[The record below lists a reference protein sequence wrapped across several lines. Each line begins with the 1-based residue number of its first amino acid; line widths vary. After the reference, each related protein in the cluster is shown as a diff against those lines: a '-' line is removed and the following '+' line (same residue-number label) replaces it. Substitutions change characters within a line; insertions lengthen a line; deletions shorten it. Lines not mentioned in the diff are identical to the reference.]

1 MPELEGAT
9 AIEFAHR
16 AVSGVALLPVAVMV
30 WLIFRRTRRGHPAR
44 LGAVVSGIS
53 IVIEAL
59 IGAGIVLAE
68 LVADDASV
76 ARAVSVPLH
85 LVSTFVLLAGL
96 VLTVFWLSGGG
107 SLRLR
112 ERRQAARPLLLFAVG
127 TLLVGAT
134 GGVTA
139 LAETLFPE
147 EAFDVGA
154 MFDASAGE
162 SFLTRLLALHP
173 IEARA
178 DRPPS
183 GYRWSRC
190 RGEGGAT
197 ASAKRMSGSP
207 RRRSSS
213 RARPRPSAA
222 SPSTRTV

>member
-178 DRPPS
+178 DRPP
-183 GYRWSRC
+183 
-190 RGEGGAT
+190 
-197 ASAKRMSGSP
+197 
-207 RRRSSS
+207 
-213 RARPRPSAA
+213 
-222 SPSTRTV
+222 